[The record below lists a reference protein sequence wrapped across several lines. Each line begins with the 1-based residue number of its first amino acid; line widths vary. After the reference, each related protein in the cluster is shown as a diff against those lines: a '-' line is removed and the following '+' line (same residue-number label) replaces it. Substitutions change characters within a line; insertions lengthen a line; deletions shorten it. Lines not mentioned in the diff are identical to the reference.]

1 MEIKSYRARSVQEAL
16 ALVRADLGPDA
27 AVLHTREV
35 AAGGKWFG
43 GARQIEVIATP
54 EAENV
59 PSRVPPALAET
70 APLPAAEVAPPPS
83 DRYRSRLASIAA
95 QGFDLLDAEPA
106 APAAPLAEPAAHSPQ
121 EVAAQFWQF
130 LQALPPAERREVVS
144 AFAAT
149 ARAGQAML
157 RPTESEL

>member
-54 EAENV
+54 EAAN
-59 PSRVPPALAET
+59 PSMVSEITKKAKLLSSLAET
-70 APLPAAEVAPPPS
+70 TRCTRICAQRVTPAVTNAS
-83 DRYRSRLASIAA
+83 RSA
-95 QGFDLLDAEPA
+95 
-106 APAAPLAEPAAHSPQ
+106 
-121 EVAAQFWQF
+121 
-130 LQALPPAERREVVS
+130 RR
-144 AFAAT
+144 
-149 ARAGQAML
+149 
-157 RPTESEL
+157 

>member
-59 PSRVPPALAET
+59 PSRVPPPSAE
-70 APLPAAEVAPPPS
+70 APPEVAVPGE
-83 DRYRSRLASIAA
+83 RYRLRLASTAA
-95 QGFDLLDAEPA
+95 QGFDLLDAEPP
-106 APAAPLAEPAAHSPQ
+106 APAAPLAAAAGHSPQ
-121 EVAAQFWQF
+121 QVAAQFWEL
-130 LQALPPAERREVVS
+130 LQALPPEERRQVVS

-149 ARAGQAML
+149 ARAGQAL
-157 RPTESEL
+157 AEPPKNKL

>member
-59 PSRVPPALAET
+59 PSRVPPVLAE
-70 APLPAAEVAPPPS
+70 PLPLPTPEVAPLS

-95 QGFDLLDAEPA
+95 QGFDLLDAEPPP
-106 APAAPLAEPAAHSPQ
+106 PAAPLAEPQAHSPQ

-130 LQALPPAERREVVS
+130 LQTLPAAERREVVS

-149 ARAGQAML
+149 ARAGQAL
-157 RPTESEL
+157 PGPTKSEL